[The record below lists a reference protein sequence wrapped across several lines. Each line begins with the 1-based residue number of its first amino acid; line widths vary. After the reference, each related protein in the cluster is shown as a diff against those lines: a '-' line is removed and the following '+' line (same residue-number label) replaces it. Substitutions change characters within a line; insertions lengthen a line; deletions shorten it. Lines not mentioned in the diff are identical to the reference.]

1 MESQESQGG
10 QEALGGQEPLGGG
23 GALSSVGHCPIER
36 TMGLVGSRSAM
47 LIMREAFY
55 GTSRFD
61 DFVQRVEMAPAT
73 ASTHLRALTDA
84 GLLQRQPYRE
94 PGGRTR
100 DEYALTPAGADLMPV
115 VFGLFEWG
123 RRHTDVQPLV
133 EFAHAGCGH
142 PIEVRVQCTAGHEL
156 APDEIEWRPA
166 ATPATPGGAGR

>member
-1 MESQESQGG
+1 MVSRESLAD
-10 QEALGGQEPLGGG
+10 EAAP
-23 GALSSVGHCPIER
+23 SYNDHCPINR
-36 TMGLVGSRSAM
+36 AMGLVGSRRAM
-47 LIMREAFY
+47 LIMREAFF

-61 DFVQRVEMAPAT
+61 DFVQRVDMAPAT

-84 GLLQRQPYRE
+84 GLLRRRPYRE

-115 VFGLFEWG
+115 VVGLFEWG

-142 PIEVRVQCTAGHEL
+142 PAEVSVQCTAGHEVNL
-156 APDEIEWRPA
+156 DEIELRPVGSQA
-166 ATPATPGGAGR
+166 GSGGAGGETGTRSG